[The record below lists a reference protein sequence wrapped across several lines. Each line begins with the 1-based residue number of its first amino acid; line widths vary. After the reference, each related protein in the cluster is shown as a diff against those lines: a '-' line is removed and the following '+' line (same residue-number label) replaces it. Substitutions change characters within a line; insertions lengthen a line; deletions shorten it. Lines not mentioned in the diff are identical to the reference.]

1 MSDHNP
7 NAPSHLKHYFHDV
20 NQQYETSKFAMW
32 AFILTEVLTF
42 AGLFVAYIVYRSWY
56 PDMFVD
62 AHKLL
67 DVNKG
72 LTNTVVLITSSLTMA
87 LAIWA
92 IQKNNRKL
100 SVLML
105 VATFVFALAFLGIKY
120 LEYSHKFEVG
130 QLPGLYYSYMGPDAA
145 HLNNPHIFFS
155 IYFIMTGLS

>member
-1 MSDHNP
+1 MSNHNP
-7 NAPSHLKHYFHDV
+7 DAPKHLKHYFANVD
-20 NQQYETSKFAMW
+20 QQYETSKFAMW

-42 AGLFVAYIVYRSWY
+42 AGLFVAYIVFRSWY

-72 LTNTVVLITSSLTMA
+72 LMNTIVLITSSLTMA

-100 SVLML
+100 SLIML
-105 VATFVFALAFLGIKY
+105 IATFVFAFCFLGIKF
-120 LEYSHKFEVG
+120 LEYSHKFEVD
-130 QLPGLYYSYMGPDAA
+130 SCRE
-145 HLNNPHIFFS
+145 S
-155 IYFIMTGLS
+155 ITPTWVQR

>member
-72 LTNTVVLITSSLTMA
+72 LTNTIVLITSSLTMA

-92 IQKNNRKL
+92 IQKNNKKL
-100 SVLML
+100 SVFML

-130 QLPGLYYSYMGPDAA
+130 QLPGLYYSYMGPDAM
-145 HLNNPHIFFS
+145 HLNNCLLYTSPS
-155 IYFIMTGLS
+155 PRDRG

>member
-67 DVNKG
+67 DVNKR
-72 LTNTVVLITSSLTMA
+72 T
-87 LAIWA
+87 
-92 IQKNNRKL
+92 KL
-100 SVLML
+100 SSS
-105 VATFVFALAFLGIKY
+105 FC
-120 LEYSHKFEVG
+120 
-130 QLPGLYYSYMGPDAA
+130 
-145 HLNNPHIFFS
+145 
-155 IYFIMTGLS
+155 

>member
-1 MSDHNP
+1 MSNHNP
-7 NAPSHLKHYFHDV
+7 DAPKHLKHYFANVD
-20 NQQYETSKFAMW
+20 QQYETSKFAMW

-42 AGLFVAYIVYRSWY
+42 AGLFVAYIVFRSWY
-56 PDMFVD
+56 PDMFVG

-72 LTNTVVLITSSLTMA
+72 LMNTIVLITSSLTMA

-100 SVLML
+100 SLIML
-105 VATFVFALAFLGIKY
+105 IATFVFAFCFLGIKF

-130 QLPGLYYSYMGPDAA
+130 QLPGRVLLLHGSRG
-145 HLNNPHIFFS
+145 S
-155 IYFIMTGLS
+155 SS

>member
-1 MSDHNP
+1 MMEHHNP
-7 NAPSHLKHYFHDV
+7 DAPSHLKHYFHDV

-56 PDMFVD
+56 PNMFID
-62 AHKLL
+62 AHLLL

-72 LTNTVVLITSSLTMA
+72 LMNTIVLITSSLTMA

-92 IQKNNRKL
+92 IQKNNKRL

-105 VATFVFALAFLGIKY
+105 VATFIFALVFLGIK
-120 LEYSHKFEVG
+120 
-130 QLPGLYYSYMGPDAA
+130 
-145 HLNNPHIFFS
+145 
-155 IYFIMTGLS
+155 